1 MNNKFSFENIQHFS
15 TAADVVREFSD
26 TDIDIETM
34 EYIDSL
40 DDYESFD
47 YFVIDGETVIVT
59 DGIFGTVSGVPLPV
73 EEFIQNTIDYC
84 RENME

>member
-1 MNNKFSFENIQHFS
+1 MNNKFSFESIEHFS
-15 TAADVVREFSD
+15 TAADLIREYSE
-26 TDIDIETM
+26 TDIDIELM

-59 DGIFGTVSGVPLPV
+59 EGLCGTASGVPLPV
-73 EEFIQNTIDYC
+73 EEFIQNTVDYC

>member
-1 MNNKFSFENIQHFS
+1 MNIKIQIDNIQHFS
-15 TAADVVREFSD
+15 TAADVVREYSE
-26 TDIDIETM
+26 TDIDIELM

-59 DGIFGTVSGVPLPV
+59 EGLCGAVSGNPLPV
-73 EEFIQNTIDYC
+73 EEFIQNTVDYAA
-84 RENME
+84 ENME